1 MQLIND
7 LYVCVHTQQLICYSQ
22 NIVSITTQGPLTRQ
36 TANRNPRR
44 GKGNSGSAYKG
55 LAFAQGLQDGGV
67 GGGGEDAGVKLWE
80 EEVVAR
86 ADGAMALVLGRPMV
100 VASINPLSPAWV
112 ASTEAKVSLVKTFKL
127 SSLWCR
133 VSQQGC

>member
-1 MQLIND
+1 ME
-7 LYVCVHTQQLICYSQ
+7 
-22 NIVSITTQGPLTRQ
+22 
-36 TANRNPRR
+36 
-44 GKGNSGSAYKG
+44 
-55 LAFAQGLQDGGV
+55 
-67 GGGGEDAGVKLWE
+67 GGGEDAGVKLWE

-100 VASINPLSPAWV
+100 VASTNPLSLAWV

-133 VSQQGC
+133 GSQQGC